1 MASRLS
7 SPVAVDRARVRE
19 RVKLGQ
25 GPILNHVGAPPQIL
39 GGEAV
44 ENAFMKTHPRPER
57 RKPGRKSKGPRVQ
70 VPVRLP
76 TEFYEAVEE
85 IAKRDGIWITDVVT
99 RMVAESLGRPAP
111 DYCHPKA
118 TSQQE
123 ELPLTRAS

>member
-1 MASRLS
+1 VLR
-7 SPVAVDRARVRE
+7 
-19 RVKLGQ
+19 
-25 GPILNHVGAPPQIL
+25 GPPPRPALRNLLAALTILNHVGAPARIGHGNP
-39 GGEAV
+39 V
-44 ENAFMKTHPRPER
+44 ENTLMQTRPER

-111 DYCHPKA
+111 DYCHPK
-118 TSQQE
+118 SQQE
-123 ELPLTRAS
+123 ELPLIRAS

>member
-1 MASRLS
+1 MADFGLASAAPLLDLH
-7 SPVAVDRARVRE
+7 VLA
-19 RVKLGQ
+19 
-25 GPILNHVGAPPQIL
+25 ILNHPGAPPWDASPKGVETRLMQI
-39 GGEAV
+39 
-44 ENAFMKTHPRPER
+44 RPER

-111 DYCHPKA
+111 AYCNPQPMN
-118 TSQQE
+118 QQE
-123 ELPLTRAS
+123 ELPLIRAS

>member
-1 MASRLS
+1 M
-7 SPVAVDRARVRE
+7 E
-19 RVKLGQ
+19 
-25 GPILNHVGAPPQIL
+25 
-39 GGEAV
+39 
-44 ENAFMKTHPRPER
+44 TRPER

-76 TEFYEAVEE
+76 VEFHEAIEE

-111 DYCHPKA
+111 EYCQPKT

-123 ELPLTRAS
+123 ELPLNKAS

>member
-1 MASRLS
+1 MPERGQRV
-7 SPVAVDRARVRE
+7 VAA
-19 RVKLGQ
+19 LTI
-25 GPILNHVGAPPQIL
+25 PNHLGAPPQIL
-39 GGEAV
+39 GDDPV
-44 ENAFMKTHPRPER
+44 ENALMQTRPER

-111 DYCHPKA
+111 DYCHPK
-118 TSQQE
+118 SQQE

>member
-1 MASRLS
+1 VS
-7 SPVAVDRARVRE
+7 
-19 RVKLGQ
+19 GQ
-25 GPILNHVGAPPQIL
+25 PGQCTRPTLHPLIALTIPNHIGAPPRIL
-39 GGEAV
+39 DGEAV
-44 ENAFMKTHPRPER
+44 ENAFMQTRPER

-118 TSQQE
+118 TNQQE
-123 ELPLTRAS
+123 ELPLIRAS